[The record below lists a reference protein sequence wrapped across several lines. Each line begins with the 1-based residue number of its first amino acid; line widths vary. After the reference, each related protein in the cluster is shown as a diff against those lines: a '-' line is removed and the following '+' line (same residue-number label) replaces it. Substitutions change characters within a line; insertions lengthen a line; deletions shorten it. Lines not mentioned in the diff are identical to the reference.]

1 MTAPHVTV
9 KVIVLTML
17 ALCLAGPAAA
27 RVVKSKKP
35 ATKARELIVG
45 SRLEFEASD
54 FDAPV
59 LVEWSP
65 SKRLQLIAEPS
76 YAKVQLDNGSTARG
90 FKDLELSGVY
100 EFLPQRRNRPSLAL
114 ELDLKLPT
122 SSNRQ
127 LGTGKS
133 DVGIGLIAVRD
144 FVHWD
149 FEAAGVYT
157 FVGSPTGQK
166 LSNVYEISLSGE
178 RHLGRRL
185 DVYGEIVGSGG
196 GAFGGNA
203 RNGFGLGGLQ
213 AAVAEGGGTEG
224 EFTLGVAEHL
234 TQHLKLEQGLTYKS
248 DGTALAILGWE
259 YNFAAGD

>member
-1 MTAPHVTV
+1 MMAPHVTFRF
-9 KVIVLTML
+9 IVLTML
-17 ALCLAGPAAA
+17 ALGIAGPAAA
-27 RVVKSKKP
+27 RVIKSKKP

-45 SRLEFEASD
+45 SRVEFESSD
-54 FDAPV
+54 VDAPV
-59 LVEWSP
+59 LIEWSP
-65 SKRLQLIAEPS
+65 SRRLQLIAEHT
-76 YAKVQLDNGSTARG
+76 YAKVQLDDGSSARG
-90 FKDLELSGVY
+90 FKDLELSAVY
-100 EFLPQRRNRPSLAL
+100 EFLPQRRNRPSLAV

-122 SSNRQ
+122 ASNRQ

-133 DVGIGLIAVRD
+133 DVGIGLIAVKEY
-144 FVHWD
+144 VHWD

-157 FVGSPTGQK
+157 FVGSPQGQK
-166 LSNVYEISLSGE
+166 LSNVYELSLSAE
-178 RHLGRRL
+178 RRLGRRL
-185 DVYGEIVGSGG
+185 DLFGEVVASGG

-234 TQHLKLEQGLTYKS
+234 TPHLKLEQGLTYKS

-259 YNFAAGD
+259 YNFGSGD